1 MYINS
6 NFKTMDKITKEEIK
20 ALLYT
25 KNMLDI
31 AFFEMIDK
39 DIPNTNYDPIMRALR
54 QAKQTIFNA
63 EMNYLVKTGQVK
75 V

>member
-1 MYINS
+1 MLCAV
-6 NFKTMDKITKEEIK
+6 NFKNMDKITKEEIK

-39 DIPNTNYDPIMRALR
+39 DIPNTNYEPIMRALR
-54 QAKQTIFNA
+54 QAKQTTFNA
-63 EMNYLVKTGQVK
+63 EMNYLVKTGQVE

>member
-1 MYINS
+1 M
-6 NFKTMDKITKEEIK
+6 

-39 DIPNTNYDPIMRALR
+39 DIPDTNYEPIMRALR

-63 EMNYLVKTGQVK
+63 EMNYLVKTGQVE

>member
-1 MYINS
+1 M
-6 NFKTMDKITKEEIK
+6 KKEELK

-39 DIPNTNYDPIMRALR
+39 DIPNTNYQPIMVALS
-54 QAKQTIFNA
+54 QARQTIFNA
-63 EMNYLVKTGQVK
+63 EMNYLVKTDQVE

>member
-1 MYINS
+1 MLCAV
-6 NFKTMDKITKEEIK
+6 NFRMMDKITKEEIK

-25 KNMLDI
+25 KNMLDT

-39 DIPNTNYDPIMRALR
+39 DIPNTNYEPIMTALR
-54 QAKQTIFNA
+54 QAKQAIFNL
-63 EMNYLVKTGQVK
+63 EMNYLRTTGQVD

>member
-1 MYINS
+1 MLCAV
-6 NFKTMDKITKEEIK
+6 NFKKMDKITKEEIK

-39 DIPNTNYDPIMRALR
+39 DIPDTNYEPIMKALI

-63 EMNYLVKTGQVK
+63 EMKYLVKTGQVE

>member
-1 MYINS
+1 MLCAV
-6 NFKTMDKITKEEIK
+6 NFRTMDKITKEEIK
-20 ALLYT
+20 ALIYT
-25 KNMLDI
+25 KQMLDV

-39 DIPNTNYDPIMRALR
+39 DIPDTNYEPIMKALR

-63 EMNYLVKTGQVK
+63 EMKYLVKTGQVE

>member
-1 MYINS
+1 MLCAV
-6 NFKTMDKITKEEIK
+6 NFKKMDKITKEEIK

-39 DIPNTNYDPIMRALR
+39 DIPDTNYEPIMKALR
-54 QAKQTIFNA
+54 QTTKTIFNA
-63 EMNYLVKTGQVK
+63 EMKYLVKTGRVG

>member
-1 MYINS
+1 MLCAV
-6 NFKTMDKITKEEIK
+6 NFRTMDKITKEEIK

-25 KNMLDI
+25 KQMLDV

-39 DIPNTNYDPIMRALR
+39 DIPGTNYEPIMRALR
-54 QAKQTIFNA
+54 QAKQTIFHA
-63 EMNYLVKTGQVK
+63 EMDYLVKTNQVE

>member
-1 MYINS
+1 
-6 NFKTMDKITKEEIK
+6 MDKITKEEIK

-25 KNMLDI
+25 KKMLDI

-39 DIPNTNYDPIMRALR
+39 DIPNTNYEPIMGALR
-54 QAKQTIFNA
+54 QAGQTIFNA
-63 EMNYLVKTGQVK
+63 EMNYLVENGQVE

>member
-1 MYINS
+1 M
-6 NFKTMDKITKEEIK
+6 KKEELK

-39 DIPNTNYDPIMRALR
+39 DIPNTNYEPIMGALR
-54 QAKQTIFNA
+54 QARQMIFNA
-63 EMNYLVKTGQVK
+63 EMNYLVKTDQVE

>member
-1 MYINS
+1 
-6 NFKTMDKITKEEIK
+6 MDKITKEEIK

-31 AFFEMIDK
+31 AFSEMIDK
-39 DIPNTNYDPIMRALR
+39 DIPNTNYEPIMSALR
-54 QAKQTIFNA
+54 QAQQTIFNA
-63 EMNYLVKTGQVK
+63 EMDYLVKTGQVE

>member
-1 MYINS
+1 
-6 NFKTMDKITKEEIK
+6 MDKITKEEIK

-39 DIPNTNYDPIMRALR
+39 DIPDTNYEPIMRALR

-63 EMNYLVKTGQVK
+63 EMNYLVKTGQVE

>member
-1 MYINS
+1 
-6 NFKTMDKITKEEIK
+6 MDKITKEEIK

-39 DIPNTNYDPIMRALR
+39 DIPNTNYEPIMSALR
-54 QAKQTIFNA
+54 QAKQTIFSA
-63 EMNYLVKTGQVK
+63 EMDYLIKTGQAEV
-75 V
+75 

>member
-1 MYINS
+1 
-6 NFKTMDKITKEEIK
+6 MDKITKEEIK

-25 KNMLDI
+25 KKMLDI

-39 DIPNTNYDPIMRALR
+39 DIPNTNYEPIMSALR

-63 EMNYLVKTGQVK
+63 EMDYLVKTGQAEV
-75 V
+75 

>member
-1 MYINS
+1 MLCAV
-6 NFKTMDKITKEEIK
+6 NFKNMDKITKEEIK

-39 DIPNTNYDPIMRALR
+39 DIPDTNYEPIMRALR
-54 QAKQTIFNA
+54 QAKQMIFNA
-63 EMNYLVKTGQVK
+63 EMNYIVKTGQVE

>member
-1 MYINS
+1 MLCAV
-6 NFKTMDKITKEEIK
+6 NFKDMDKITKEEIK

-39 DIPNTNYDPIMRALR
+39 DIPNTNYEPIMRALR

-63 EMNYLVKTGQVK
+63 EMNYLVKTGQVE

>member
-1 MYINS
+1 MLCAV
-6 NFKTMDKITKEEIK
+6 NFKKMDKITKEEIK

-25 KNMLDI
+25 KNMLDR

-39 DIPNTNYDPIMRALR
+39 DIPDTNYEPIMNALR

-63 EMNYLVKTGQVK
+63 EMKYLVKTGQVE

>member
-1 MYINS
+1 MN
-6 NFKTMDKITKEEIK
+6 KITKEEIK

-39 DIPNTNYDPIMRALR
+39 DIPDTNYEPIMRALR
-54 QAKQTIFNA
+54 QAKQEIFNA
-63 EMNYLVKTGQVK
+63 EMKYLVKTGQVEI
-75 V
+75 

>member
-1 MYINS
+1 
-6 NFKTMDKITKEEIK
+6 MDKITKEEIK

>member
-1 MYINS
+1 MLCAV
-6 NFKTMDKITKEEIK
+6 NFKEMDKITKEEIK

-39 DIPNTNYDPIMRALR
+39 DIPDTNYEPIMRALR

-63 EMNYLVKTGQVK
+63 EMNYLVKTGQVE